1 MDIPDNK
8 RFFRIG
14 EVGRII
20 GVKTYVLRFWEKEFS
35 VLKPR
40 RTNAKQRV
48 YQRED
53 IEKIAEI
60 RRLLYD
66 EKLTIKG
73 ARNRLKSGNRPMPEE
88 YSVFLGE
95 IKKELEQLL
104 KILQ

>member
-1 MDIPDNK
+1 MDILDNK

-35 VLKPR
+35 ILKPR
-40 RTNAKQRV
+40 RTNARQRV

-73 ARNRLKSGNRPMPEE
+73 ARDRLKSENTTMPKE
-88 YSVFLGE
+88 YSIFLKD